1 MLLSDSSFAESYYFK
16 ECKLSN
22 AVSADY
28 VINIDKN
35 VIQVN
40 LRSLDGATQNFS
52 DKIKTI
58 EKNKIIS
65 ICFPRG
71 IKEKYKQFNNIVK
84 PDGLN
89 IDYDLNPEWAKSHLK
104 NVVLQGGLNPKA
116 LLEPDKKMFEEAT
129 KYIKTFNDIPY
140 IFNLGHGLLPE
151 TDPDKLKK
159 LINFYRKY

>member
-58 EKNKIIS
+58 ENNAKIIDLQINNKISDFINEH
-65 ICFPRG
+65 F
-71 IKEKYKQFNNIVK
+71 KK
-84 PDGLN
+84 
-89 IDYDLNPEWAKSHLK
+89 DLSY
-104 NVVLQGGLNPKA
+104 
-116 LLEPDKKMFEEAT
+116 F
-129 KYIKTFNDIPY
+129 
-140 IFNLGHGLLPE
+140 
-151 TDPDKLKK
+151 
-159 LINFYRKY
+159 